1 VGAVGAVTAREP
13 TTRTEHQRLTI
24 RAHDRRSFAQ
34 LRSLTDFSG
43 PDIQSALGPRVP
55 RRRSLCGAL
64 HETEPKPM
72 TLLRRSNHS
81 PGGWLLALVAL
92 VLSALPSG
100 SVRAQNTASGP
111 TVPAVPSASPNS
123 STGAGAPGQ
132 SPSAENPPSTSG
144 APPVAGGPAPGAS
157 SDGAGGYTVRLRSL
171 EKNVN
176 ELKEQI
182 FRTKA
187 RLNLLKE
194 TVLGGTLG
202 ASRAVIRH
210 KNEMGSSY
218 RLIKAVY
225 ALDGVQIFAKAD
237 DSGRL
242 AGMPEF
248 DIYNGAIQPGSH
260 TLGVTLVYQGNG
272 FGVFSYLTGYKMT
285 VHSSHTFVAGEAK
298 ATAINVV
305 GYEKGNITT
314 NLQDRPAVDF
324 RVSIMAVAPPGA
336 TTPTASAA
344 TKK

>member
-1 VGAVGAVTAREP
+1 
-13 TTRTEHQRLTI
+13 
-24 RAHDRRSFAQ
+24 
-34 LRSLTDFSG
+34 
-43 PDIQSALGPRVP
+43 
-55 RRRSLCGAL
+55 
-64 HETEPKPM
+64 M
-72 TLLRRSNHS
+72 TLLRKSNHRGS
-81 PGGWLLALVAL
+81 SLILGAMA
-92 VLSALPSG
+92 LSAVFPSVG
-100 SVRAQNTASGP
+100 RAQTPPASAAAAAP
-111 TVPAVPSASPNS
+111 ASVPGASS
-123 STGAGAPGQ
+123 GAPGGGAIAA
-132 SPSAENPPSTSG
+132 PPPSTATPVAAPSPSG
-144 APPVAGGPAPGAS
+144 APPAAGAPTSAPVTGSPPGPGSAPAGSA
-157 SDGAGGYTVRLRSL
+157 DGGGYTVRLRSL

-202 ASRAVIRH
+202 ASRAVIHH

-225 ALDGVQIFAKAD
+225 ALDGVQIFSKID
-237 DSGRL
+237 DTGRL
-242 AGMPEF
+242 AEMAEF

-260 TLGVTLVYQGNG
+260 TLTVMLVYQGNG
-272 FGVFSYLTGYKMT
+272 FGVFSYLKGYKMT

-324 RVSIMAVAPPGA
+324 RINVVAVEAPGGA
-336 TTPTASAA
+336 TSTANTTS
-344 TKK
+344 KK

>member
-1 VGAVGAVTAREP
+1 MISLRKSTHRGSHRLLVQVVAVGLVVFGVGSARMGWAQTAAPAAAPAPAAPAARPAAAAAP
-13 TTRTEHQRLTI
+13 T
-24 RAHDRRSFAQ
+24 
-34 LRSLTDFSG
+34 
-43 PDIQSALGPRVP
+43 SA
-55 RRRSLCGAL
+55 A
-64 HETEPKPM
+64 
-72 TLLRRSNHS
+72 
-81 PGGWLLALVAL
+81 
-92 VLSALPSG
+92 
-100 SVRAQNTASGP
+100 
-111 TVPAVPSASPNS
+111 PANPAAAAPA
-123 STGAGAPGQ
+123 AGAPAA
-132 SPSAENPPSTSG
+132 PSDAPPAAAVPAGG
-144 APPVAGGPAPGAS
+144 APAS
-157 SDGAGGYTVRLRSL
+157 PDGGGYTVRLRSL

-225 ALDGVQIFAKAD
+225 ALDAVQIYAKSD
-237 DSGRL
+237 DTGRL
-242 AGMPEF
+242 ADMPEF

-260 TLGVTLVYQGNG
+260 TLSVLLVYQGNG
-272 FGVFSYLTGYKMT
+272 FGVFSYLKGYKMT

-324 RVSIMAVAPPGA
+324 RINVMAVEAPGGGAATTATAPPA
-336 TTPTASAA
+336 
-344 TKK
+344 KK